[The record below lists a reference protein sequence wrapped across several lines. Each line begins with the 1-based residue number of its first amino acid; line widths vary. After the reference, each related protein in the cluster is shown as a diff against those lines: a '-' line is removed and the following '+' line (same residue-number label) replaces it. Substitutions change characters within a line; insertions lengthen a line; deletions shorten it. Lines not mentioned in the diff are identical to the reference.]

1 MVGTIRTWRL
11 SMLDLLIGPVT
22 SIIDKLIPDKEAAE
36 KAKLKLIELQQN
48 GELAELNAMVELN
61 KAQAEINKQEAAHKS
76 LFVAGWR
83 PFIGWTC
90 GIGVFWQFVGYPVA
104 TFIIS
109 TTGAVATVPTIPTD
123 NLFEL
128 ILAML
133 GMGGLRTYEKLKGKA
148 REQ

>member
-1 MVGTIRTWRL
+1 MSL
-11 SMLDLLIGPVT
+11 SMLIGPVT
-22 SIIDKLIPDKEAAE
+22 SIIDKLIPDREAAD
-36 KAKLKLIELQQN
+36 KAKLKLIELEQQGN
-48 GELAELNAMVELN
+48 LAELGAMVELN

-90 GIGVFWQFVGYPVA
+90 GLGVFWQFVGYP
-104 TFIIS
+104 I
-109 TTGAVATVPTIPTD
+109 AVFLIAQYSDSPVDLPSIPTE

-133 GMGGLRTYEKLKGKA
+133 GMGGLRTFEKVKGRS
-148 REQ
+148 REN

>member
-1 MVGTIRTWRL
+1 M
-11 SMLDLLIGPVT
+11 LIGPVT
-22 SIIDKLIPDKEAAE
+22 SIIDKLIPDREAAD
-36 KAKLKLIELQQN
+36 KAKLRLIELEQQ
-48 GELAELNAMVELN
+48 GDLAELGAMVELN

-90 GIGVFWQFVGYPVA
+90 GLGVFWQFVGYPIAV
-104 TFIIS
+104 FLIS
-109 TTGAVATVPTIPTD
+109 QYSDGPVDLPAIPTE

-133 GMGGLRTYEKLKGKA
+133 GMGGLRTFEKVKGKS
-148 REQ
+148 REK

>member
-1 MVGTIRTWRL
+1 M
-11 SMLDLLIGPVT
+11 SFSLLIGPIT
-22 SIIDKLIPDKEAAE
+22 SIIDKLIPDKVAAE
-36 KAKLKLIELQQN
+36 KAKLKLIELEQQGN
-48 GELAELNAMVELN
+48 LAELGAMVELN

-90 GIGVFWQFVGYPVA
+90 GMGVFWQFVGYPLASFCVA
-104 TFIIS
+104 TF
-109 TTGAVATVPTIPTD
+109 ATESVDLPSIPTE

-128 ILAML
+128 VLAML

-148 REQ
+148 REI